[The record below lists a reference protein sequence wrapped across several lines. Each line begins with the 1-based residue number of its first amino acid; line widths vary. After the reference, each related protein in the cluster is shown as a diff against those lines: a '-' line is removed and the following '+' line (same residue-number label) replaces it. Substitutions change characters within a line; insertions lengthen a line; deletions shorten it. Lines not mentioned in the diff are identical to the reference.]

1 MDALS
6 AELGNGRRGSR
17 ALRRALEIHQPQL
30 AQTLSALEERF
41 LARRVHWPPGLSAA
55 RQTVLS
61 DAQTSGGLLIAT
73 AAGDE
78 RRLLDALTAR
88 GVAGHVV
95 GELTSG
101 PPGEITVV

>member
-1 MDALS
+1 MEAL
-6 AELGNGRRGSR
+6 AERLRTVEPMAPSPAAKIRGWN
-17 ALRRALEIHQPQL
+17 L
-30 AQTLSALEERF
+30 
-41 LARRVHWPPGLSAA
+41 VSAA

-61 DAQTSGGLLIAT
+61 DAQTSGGLLIAI